1 MIWII
6 MIMITPVVMRIIIVI
21 MNAVAIRRMTIT
33 MYPCSTKTRAEGIDF
48 PIPPESWWS
57 MDILSSS
64 NFLQGV
70 DQHILPCGQGRID
83 SVKSILPC

>member
-48 PIPPESWWS
+48 PIPPEFWWS
-57 MDILSSS
+57 TDILLIINPSTGNPS
-64 NFLQGV
+64 LWAGK
-70 DQHILPCGQGRID
+70 D
-83 SVKSILPC
+83 